1 MSNTVNDS
9 AIKKLKLLFTVVDRP
24 KGEFYLD
31 VISQFD
37 VNCQMAVNGL
47 GTATSELVELLGLE
61 PHKAVILSV
70 VREDMVD
77 TIMNTLEDKFATI
90 RNGKGVAFAVPL
102 IANFDEQDA
111 QVAVNLPTHAF
122 DYFKLPTLE
131 SIEATELLTGTTLNV
146 TLDAN
151 APVHLTVP
159 GWSGAIVK
167 FTLPE
172 IEA

>member
-37 VNCQMAVNGL
+37 VNCQLILGGL

-77 TIMNTLEDKFATI
+77 TIMNTLEEKFATI
-90 RNGKGVAFAVPL
+90 RNGKGISFAVPL
-102 IANFDEQDA
+102 LILGLPLFDAIFAMIRRIYHGKSPMAADR
-111 QVAVNLPTHAF
+111 
-122 DYFKLPTLE
+122 
-131 SIEATELLTGTTLNV
+131 G
-146 TLDAN
+146 
-151 APVHLTVP
+151 HLHHRLIDMGFSQKQTVFIP
-159 GWSGAIVK
+159 
-167 FTLPE
+167 
-172 IEA
+172 